1 MILATGMTLQ
11 DTYYIRHEHSLPT
24 YPTHHL
30 SIPCQRSVTHHDPE
44 SRSRSLGLEAQ
55 FANDDLEIREPQPQ
69 PRRICIHLPHLH
81 WASVTSM
88 IVSRPLLRSNSRAWT
103 WMHGIGGS
111 RLQSCTMSMSM
122 STYTG
127 LYNSGRTKTMIR
139 KRERFP
145 SDDTAEASLIG
156 TRAANTDSNS
166 GDFMKG
172 EVSFHTSQFTALIMY
187 VMGRWYSP
195 NNICSL
201 FRILYERRYW
211 TMPSTLELNLAQA
224 RI

>member
-1 MILATGMTLQ
+1 
-11 DTYYIRHEHSLPT
+11 
-24 YPTHHL
+24 
-30 SIPCQRSVTHHDPE
+30 
-44 SRSRSLGLEAQ
+44 
-55 FANDDLEIREPQPQ
+55 
-69 PRRICIHLPHLH
+69 
-81 WASVTSM
+81 
-88 IVSRPLLRSNSRAWT
+88 
-103 WMHGIGGS
+103 MHGIGGS

-127 LYNSGRTKTMIR
+127 LYNSGRTKTILR

-156 TRAANTDSNS
+156 TRAANTDTNS

-172 EVSFHTSQFTALIMY
+172 EVSFHMSQFTAIIMY
-187 VMGRWYSP
+187 VMGRWHFIKSYVL
-195 NNICSL
+195 L
-201 FRILYERRYW
+201 FRILHGRRYW

>member
-1 MILATGMTLQ
+1 
-11 DTYYIRHEHSLPT
+11 
-24 YPTHHL
+24 
-30 SIPCQRSVTHHDPE
+30 
-44 SRSRSLGLEAQ
+44 
-55 FANDDLEIREPQPQ
+55 
-69 PRRICIHLPHLH
+69 
-81 WASVTSM
+81 M

-127 LYNSGRTKTMIR
+127 LYNSGRTKTILR

-156 TRAANTDSNS
+156 TRAANTDTNS

-172 EVSFHTSQFTALIMY
+172 EVSFICRNFSAYMY
-187 VMGRWYSP
+187 VMGRWYFIKSYVL
-195 NNICSL
+195 L
-201 FRILYERRYW
+201 FRILHERRYW

>member
-1 MILATGMTLQ
+1 
-11 DTYYIRHEHSLPT
+11 
-24 YPTHHL
+24 
-30 SIPCQRSVTHHDPE
+30 
-44 SRSRSLGLEAQ
+44 
-55 FANDDLEIREPQPQ
+55 
-69 PRRICIHLPHLH
+69 
-81 WASVTSM
+81 
-88 IVSRPLLRSNSRAWT
+88 
-103 WMHGIGGS
+103 MHGIGGS